1 MLCSALE
8 RNTEVKLAKN
18 LCMATVSGDAGA
30 EPGPAEG
37 TDGVFSLLRLVLLLP
52 CQSGLPS
59 CTHFVLCYF

>member
-8 RNTEVKLAKN
+8 RNTEVKQAKN

-37 TDGVFSLLRLVLLLP
+37 TEWSFLP
-52 CQSGLPS
+52 AEACQSGLPS